1 MSATKVDGAGA
12 AKLRTLDEALLTLQ
26 TLHGMVERMALDVK
40 SHRGAGIFPQQI
52 KRTATPLHGLLKGQ
66 FGLIA
71 DQVAKLIL
79 DAGRGSEMQR
89 VRLLREGVAQTRTA
103 VQQTID
109 RVKVQHRV
117 TIPIPALDPPV
128 L

>member
-12 AKLRTLDEALLTLQ
+12 AKLRTLDEALLNVQ

-40 SHRGAGIFPQQI
+40 AHRGAGIFPQQI
-52 KRTATPLHGLLKGQ
+52 KRFATPLHGVLKGQ

-71 DQVAKLIL
+71 DQVSKLIL

-89 VRLLREGVAQTRTA
+89 VRLLREGVAQIRVA
-103 VQQTID
+103 LEQSID
-109 RVKVQHRV
+109 RVKVQHRITV
-117 TIPIPALDPPV
+117 ELPARTD
-128 L
+128 

>member
-1 MSATKVDGAGA
+1 MSAMKVDGAGA
-12 AKLRTLDEALLTLQ
+12 AKLRTLDEGLLAIQ

-40 SHRGAGIFPQQI
+40 AHRGAGVFPQQI
-52 KRTATPLHGLLKGQ
+52 KRTAAPLHGLLKGQ

-89 VRLLREGVAQTRTA
+89 VRLLREGVAQIRTA
-103 VQQTID
+103 LQQTID
-109 RVKVQHRV
+109 RVKIQHRV
-117 TIPIPALDPPV
+117 TVQIPAQDPPV

>member
-12 AKLRTLDEALLTLQ
+12 AKLRTLDEALLSVQ

-40 SHRGAGIFPQQI
+40 AHRGAGVFPQQI
-52 KRTATPLHGLLKGQ
+52 KRNAAPLHGLLKGQ

-71 DQVAKLIL
+71 DQVSKLIL

>member
-12 AKLRTLDEALLTLQ
+12 AKLRTLEEALLSVQ
-26 TLHGMVERMALDVK
+26 ALHGMVERMALDVK
-40 SHRGAGIFPQQI
+40 AHRGAGVFPQQI
-52 KRTATPLHGLLKGQ
+52 KRLATPLHGLLKGQ

-71 DQVAKLIL
+71 DQISKLIL

-89 VRLLREGVAQTRTA
+89 VRLLREGVAQTRA
-103 VQQTID
+103 ALEQTKE
-109 RVKVQHRV
+109 RVKIQHRV
-117 TIPIPALDPPV
+117 TIELPAQDPPV